1 MTIEKTDRKWFV
13 LLLFGAIFLTT
24 LPYFNALSNQGDKWV
39 FSGFFMGVEDGNSY
53 FAKMLSGMAGSWL
66 FKTPYTTQAQNGII
80 AFLPYLLLGKLAYP
94 PAQHIQF
101 IMLFQLFRWA
111 GIFIYLLG
119 IYQFICLFITETK
132 YRFLALLLAAFG
144 GGLGWLLPFFGV
156 TTIFGTVPLDY
167 YSPEAFGFL
176 SLYTLP
182 HLAIARGLMFM
193 GITVYIQ
200 NSRHPITINKFQYLV
215 PGFILFLA
223 GLFQPLNTAI
233 GLILVFLYSIAHLI
247 ILKFDKV
254 SIEAYV
260 ICLVFVTVPTL
271 PVILYYGIAQF
282 TDPFYKA
289 WTAQNIIST
298 PNPIHYLLAYAI
310 PVIVILAHI
319 NSFGKIL
326 KKQEII
332 FLTLWIP
339 VFLMLAYIPYNL
351 QRRFPDGIFIA
362 LIVLMICVLED
373 VRKKYLWKLSI
384 IIGILMIPSSVIIMI
399 SGILTGLNPAAPI
412 FIPNQKVISYEQ
424 IGKTLEPGSRILANY
439 QTGNELPVWSPV
451 YMAMGHGPESI
462 HLEVVK
468 ADADKYFGL
477 SITDTERITI
487 LEKYYIDYV
496 LKEKGKELFPV
507 GGKKL
512 PCFLELINE
521 DNNFELFRVKS
532 CE

>member
-1 MTIEKTDRKWFV
+1 MIDKTDRKWFV
-13 LLLFGAIFLTT
+13 MLLLGVIFLTT
-24 LPYFNALSNQGDKWV
+24 LPYFVALSNQGDKWV

-53 FAKMLSGMAGSWL
+53 LAKMLSGMAGSWL

-80 AFLPYLLLGKLAYP
+80 AFLPYLLLGKLAHP

-101 IMLFQLFRWA
+101 IMLFQLFRWV
-111 GIFIYLLG
+111 GIFIYLIG
-119 IYQFICLFITETK
+119 VYQFIRIFVAEAK

-156 TTIFGTVPLDY
+156 TTVFGTVPLDY

-176 SLYTLP
+176 SLFTLP
-182 HLAIARGLMFM
+182 HLAIARGLMFI
-193 GITVYIQ
+193 GITTYIQ
-200 NSRHPITINKFQYLV
+200 NSRNPIIRKIFRHLL
-215 PGFILFLA
+215 PGFILLLA

-233 GLILVFLYSIAHLI
+233 GLILVFLYSISHLI
-247 ILKFDKV
+247 VLKFGKEK
-254 SIEAYV
+254 IESYIIRMIYV
-260 ICLVFVTVPTL
+260 TIPTL
-271 PVILYYGIAQF
+271 PVILYYGITQF

-310 PVIVILAHI
+310 PVVVILMHK
-319 NSFGKIL
+319 NSLGTIL

-332 FLTLWIP
+332 LLTLWIP
-339 VFLMLAYIPYNL
+339 VFLILAYIPYNL

-362 LIVLMICVLED
+362 LIVLMICVLEE
-373 VRKKYLWKLSI
+373 VRNKYIWKLSI
-384 IIGILMIPSSVIIMI
+384 IIGILIIPSSVIIML
-399 SGILTGLNPAAPI
+399 SGILTGLNPTAPI
-412 FIPNQKVISYEQ
+412 FISKQKVITYEQ
-424 IGKTLEPGSRILANY
+424 IGKTLEPGLRVLANY

-462 HLEVVK
+462 HLELVK

-487 LEKYYIDYV
+487 LEKYNIDYV

-507 GGKKL
+507 SGEKL
-512 PCFLELINE
+512 PCFLNLINE
-521 DNNFELFRVKS
+521 DIYFELFRVKN